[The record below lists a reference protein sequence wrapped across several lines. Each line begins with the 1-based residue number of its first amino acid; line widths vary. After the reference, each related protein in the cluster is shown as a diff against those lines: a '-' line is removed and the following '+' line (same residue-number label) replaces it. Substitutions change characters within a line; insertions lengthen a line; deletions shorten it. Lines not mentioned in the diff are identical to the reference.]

1 MKACRYCAEEIQ
13 DAAILC
19 RFCNREQMAPAPQPA
34 ASREEPSDRHTI
46 LNAVV
51 ALVVVI
57 VVGAGGFL
65 LGNTTMDASAAAQ
78 SVTTDL
84 VTGEDTTAAGAQP
97 ERAPVVLPPDP
108 PPPSRFTMM
117 DARSEQLDG
126 GQYMVYTF
134 DLRGWGPCSVRG
146 YVGVTA
152 GGSRDV
158 DLYFVDEAGFSFFKQ
173 GTEFSAYLSRG
184 RTTGENL
191 DLTLPASGLYY
202 LIVSNR
208 FSWLTGKT
216 VDFGTM
222 TAECAAPLASDTA
235 AIPFDLD

>member
-1 MKACRYCAEEIQ
+1 MKSCRYCAEEIQ
-13 DAAILC
+13 DAAVVC
-19 RFCNREQMAPAPQPA
+19 RFCNREQSAPVQ
-34 ASREEPSDRHTI
+34 EPSDRHAI
-46 LNAVV
+46 LNAVA

-65 LGNTTMDASAAAQ
+65 LGNTTMDARAAELAK
-78 SVTTDL
+78 TAL
-84 VTGEDTTAAGAQP
+84 VADDDTTAAEPEP
-97 ERAPVVLPPDP
+97 ERKPVVLPPAP

-117 DARSEQLDG
+117 DAQTAQLDG

-134 DLRGWGPCSVRG
+134 DLRDWGPCSVRG

-158 DLYFVDEAGFSFFKQ
+158 DLYFVDEAGFSLFKQ
-173 GTEFSAYLSRG
+173 GSEFSSYLARG
-184 RTTGENL
+184 RTTGENI
-191 DLTLPASGLYY
+191 DLTLPVPGLYY
-202 LIVSNR
+202 LVVSNR

-222 TAECAAPLASDTA
+222 TAECTAPLARDTA
-235 AIPFDLD
+235 ATPYGFE

>member
-1 MKACRYCAEEIQ
+1 MKPCRYCAEEIQ
-13 DAAILC
+13 DAAIVC
-19 RFCNREQMAPAPQPA
+19 RFCNRHQSAPQD
-34 ASREEPSDRHTI
+34 PSERHTV

-65 LGNTTMDASAAAQ
+65 LGNTTMDASAATRAAKT
-78 SVTTDL
+78 SL
-84 VTGEDTTAAGAQP
+84 VAGEDTTPVEP
-97 ERAPVVLPPDP
+97 ERRPVVLPPAP

-117 DARSEQLDG
+117 DARTATLDG

-134 DLRGWGPCSVRG
+134 DLRDWGPCSVRG

-158 DLYFVDEAGFSFFKQ
+158 DLYFVDEAGFGLFKQ
-173 GTEFSAYLSRG
+173 GTEFSAYLARP
-184 RTTGENL
+184 RTTAENV
-191 DLTLPASGLYY
+191 DLTLPTPGLYY

-208 FSWLTGKT
+208 FSWITGKT
-216 VDFGTM
+216 VDLGTM
-222 TAECAAPLASDTA
+222 TAECTAPLQPQPA
-235 AIPFDLD
+235 ANPLNVE